1 MTGGWRSEVGR
12 KAFHFLC
19 LLYLGF
25 FHWRGRTEA
34 LVVLAAWM
42 GVIATVEAV
51 RLTRPE
57 VNAFLLKTFKGIHRP
72 QEEKKVSAIIWT
84 SSGCWLTFLVFGSE
98 PKVVDAAV
106 MCLAFGDA
114 AAALVGKTLG
124 RTHFEFRGK
133 RKSLEGSLA
142 CFAAC
147 AGSVL
152 ACGFG
157 PGWAAAAAAAA
168 TALELSA
175 PPPDDN
181 FWMPLAAAAVLTLK
195 S

>member
-1 MTGGWRSEVGR
+1 MSGGWRSEVGR

-19 LLYLGF
+19 LLYLGY
-25 FHWRGRTEA
+25 FHWRGRGE
-34 LVVLAAWM
+34 VLAVLAGWM
-42 GVIATVEAV
+42 AVIVAVETL

-57 VNAFLLKTFKGIHRP
+57 VNAYLLKTFQGIHRP
-72 QEEKKVSAIIWT
+72 HEEKKISAIIWT
-84 SSGCWLTFLVFGSE
+84 SLGCWATFLLFGTE
-98 PKVVDAAV
+98 PRVVDAAV
-106 MCLAFGDA
+106 LCLAFGDA
-114 AAALVGKTLG
+114 AAALVGKSVG
-124 RTHFEFRGK
+124 RTFFEFRGK

-147 AGSVL
+147 AASVL

-157 PGWAAAAAAAA
+157 LWPAVAAAAAA
-168 TALELSA
+168 TALELAA

-181 FWMPLAAAAVLTLK
+181 FWIPLAAAGVLTLK